1 MTKSKKRT
9 FIAITLGSL
18 LGLGAFGLAMSSQ
31 AEAQP
36 RRGGPGAGGPGHHGP
51 PNGERCLPKHI
62 KEQLPLY
69 DTNKNGKLDRVE
81 RRALRATKR
90 SAAHA
95 EFDVNKDGKLDKTE
109 RTNLRHAKMVEF
121 FEALDQNQNAE
132 ISKAEATGSCSPIE
146 WGFERVDADANGSIT
161 WAEFEKAA
169 HKGRGGMRGK
179 QGKMHKGKRGKQGK
193 RSMR

>member
-1 MTKSKKRT
+1 MTKSKKHT
-9 FIAITLGSL
+9 FITITLGSL
-18 LGLGAFGLAMSSQ
+18 LSLGAFGLASS

-36 RRGGPGAGGPGHHGP
+36 RRGPGAGPGHHGP
-51 PNGERCLPKHI
+51 PTGKQCLPKHI

-81 RRALRATKR
+81 RRALRAAKR

-109 RTNLRHAKMVEF
+109 RTNLRHAKMVEH

-132 ISKAEATGSCSPIE
+132 ISKAEANGSCTPIE
-146 WGFERVDADANGSIT
+146 WGFERVDADGNGSIT
-161 WAEFEKAA
+161 WAEFAEAA
-169 HKGRGGMRGK
+169 PKRRRGMRRGMRGK
-179 QGKMHKGKRGKQGK
+179 RGKHMQRGKRG
-193 RSMR
+193 MR